1 MANMRDYDQSR
12 EEQAEKNSRVET
24 CSFPGAGA
32 KASLSAIPQAA
43 AQLTL
48 TLTLTLAPHRHRHRR
63 CCCCCCC
70 AVRTVQCNARKSATV
85 VSCPETRNE
94 LREQAAARPKAP
106 STLAPLALWT
116 CFQAKW
122 CEWPRMIDSGLEW
135 NRGWHSAAS
144 CAKKADAALGRPQS
158 MNDSAFS
165 RGGQDRAGQAGQGGS
180 ILRCISPSLLH
191 NLALTTLPSAD
202 TTISGSARVSINILT
217 STSSP
222 CCRRTSFSSTPRTG
236 VAALISCQI
245 CPYSGV
251 RM

>member
-1 MANMRDYDQSR
+1 MKREIEWPTCGTMIKAGKSR
-12 EEQAEKNSRVET
+12 QKRTVELKRAAFQEQEQRL
-24 CSFPGAGA
+24 PYQP
-32 KASLSAIPQAA
+32 SLRLP
-43 AQLTL
+43 L
-48 TLTLTLAPHRHRHRR
+48 TLTLTLAPHRHRHRHR
-63 CCCCCCC
+63 RCCCCC

-106 STLAPLALWT
+106 STLTPLALRT

-165 RGGQDRAGQAGQGGS
+165 RGGQDRAGQGRGGAFFAVS
-180 ILRCISPSLLH
+180 APRCC
-191 NLALTTLPSAD
+191 TTLPSP
-202 TTISGSARVSINILT
+202 LCH
-217 STSSP
+217 P
-222 CCRRTSFSSTPRTG
+222 QTPPS
-236 VAALISCQI
+236 VAALE
-245 CPYSGV
+245 YL
-251 RM
+251 